1 MIITCFLDAIWDPNG
16 TQMGTFWWPWADVWR
31 PLRVFWV
38 PPGSPGPNAIDELS
52 TNACLASCLALQL
65 LHDGTTAVIGD
76 SCTAIGSGAILT
88 DARVINVKETATG
101 DGASAL
107 VGTVT
112 AGGLSG
118 IDKHSS

>member
-1 MIITCFLDAIWDPNG
+1 MGPKWGPFGGLGPTFGDHYVFSGYPRVAPDQ
-16 TQMGTFWWPWADVWR
+16 TQLMSY
-31 PLRVFWV
+31 
-38 PPGSPGPNAIDELS
+38 PPM
-52 TNACLASCLALQL
+52 LALHRVSL
-65 LHDGTTAVIGD
+65 CSYYMMARTAAIGD

-88 DARVINVKETATG
+88 DAGVINVKETATG